1 MQQWCGYLMAG
12 FGLWVVAGTASAG
25 GPPVYVGSGAGCHHA
40 SLAAA
45 VAATPDGGEIRIAMA
60 ELILDA
66 SLVISNRQLR
76 IVGGYSSCSA
86 AQPTSASVLRAGV
99 PGAPVVTIDDNIGGA
114 FQVELV
120 NLRITGGSTAGNGG
134 GLRTVGTGTL
144 TLSNTHTYGNQAQD
158 GGGLYVD
165 GDGAAATTVELRSG
179 SRIGEPESGNLA
191 TRNGGG
197 LYCTQARVRLGDVNI
212 QNNLAA
218 EDGGGMQLV
227 DCEVQPLDEPGATH
241 ISDNRARNGAGI
253 YAMNGSMLLLSSTR
267 LRKVAIEA
275 NLATE
280 GASPQRGGGVFLT
293 GAGTRLVGEGL
304 WVQNNRAVL
313 GGGGLFLTQGAQAT
327 LGRGVGVAACAIGDE
342 ACSRLDGNRA
352 ADQNGNGGNGGAAL
366 VLGGSQLVLAQT
378 RVHGNQ
384 AGNNA
389 VLRANGVGSAVR
401 LDNVLLV
408 GNHSGGHLLSLEAS
422 STLDLDFATIADN
435 QFALP
440 AFNIAAGTTLG
451 LQRSILHAATGQS
464 LQTGTGVVVAAC
476 INSSGGA
483 FGGDAHAAG
492 FTDAARGNYRLGANS
507 QNLDRCAIDG
517 NEPSADIAG
526 QRRNIDRAQLPNN
539 IGPLDRGAF
548 EDVDEFLRD
557 GFES

>member
-1 MQQWCGYLMAG
+1 MQQWYRHTLV
-12 FGLWVVAGTASAG
+12 GLGLCAAAAHASAG
-25 GPPVYVGSGAGCHHA
+25 IAPPPVYVGSGAGCQHA
-40 SLAAA
+40 TLAAA
-45 VAATPDGGEIRIAMA
+45 VAATPDGGEIRVAMA
-60 ELILDA
+60 ELLLDA

-76 IVGGYSSCSA
+76 IVGGYASCSA
-86 AQPTSASVLRAGV
+86 ALPTSASVLRAGV
-99 PGAPVVTIDDNIGGA
+99 PGAPVVAIDDNIGGA

-134 GLRTVGTGTL
+134 GLSTVGTGTL

-165 GDGAAATTVELRSG
+165 GDGAAATTVELRGG
-179 SRIGEPESGNLA
+179 SHIGEPGSGNLA

-197 LYCTQARVRLGDVNI
+197 LYCTQARVRLGDVDINA
-212 QNNLAA
+212 NVAA
-218 EDGGGMQLV
+218 EDGGGMHLV
-227 DCEVQPLDEPGATH
+227 DCEVLPLDEPGATS
-241 ISDNRARNGAGI
+241 ISANRARDGGGLH
-253 YAMNGSMLLLSSTR
+253 AMTGSTVLLSSTR
-267 LRKVAIEA
+267 LRKVSIDA

-304 WVQNNRAVL
+304 WIQNNRAVL
-313 GGGGLFLTQGAQAT
+313 GGGGLFLTLGAQAT
-327 LGRGVGVAACAIGDE
+327 LGRGVGACAMGDE

-366 VLGGSQLVLAQT
+366 VLGGAQLLLAQT
-378 RVHGNQ
+378 RIHGNQ

-389 VLRANGVGSAVR
+389 VLRANGVGSAVH

-408 GNHSGGHLLSLEAS
+408 GNQSGGHLLTLEAS

-440 AFNIAAGTTLG
+440 AFNIAAGTTLA

-464 LQTGTGVVVAAC
+464 LQAGSGVVVAAC

-492 FTDAARGNYRLGANS
+492 FTDAARGNYRLSANS
-507 QNLDRCAIDG
+507 QNLDRCSIDG
-517 NEPSADIAG
+517 NEPTADIAG
-526 QRRNIDRAQLPNN
+526 QRRNIDRAQVPNN